1 MKFQSLILIALLTF
15 AAVVSGCSDGKPKRT
30 PVSGRVIFDGLEQP
44 AEGVIYFA
52 PVSGELKRPGFA
64 KFDSS
69 GYYSVTS
76 FGREKQDGL
85 LPGTYKVYVEAFK
98 SVPTPENPNPPSYVP
113 STYQSADK
121 TPLELVVPPGGKKIT
136 QDFTITK

>member
-1 MKFQSLILIALLTF
+1 MKYNCFVLIALLA
-15 AAVVSGCSDGKPKRT
+15 AAVALSGCSDGKPRRT
-30 PVSGRVIFDGLEQP
+30 PVSGRVIFEGIEQP

-52 PVSGELKRPGFA
+52 PVSGDLKRPGFA
-64 KFDSS
+64 KFNSS
-69 GYYSVTS
+69 GQYSVTS

-98 SVPTPENPNPPSYVP
+98 SIPTPEEPNPPSYVP
-113 STYQSADK
+113 TIYQSAEK
-121 TPLELVVPPGGKKIT
+121 TPLELVVPSGGKKIT

>member
-1 MKFQSLILIALLTF
+1 MKYNILILTALLTVT
-15 AAVVSGCSDGKPKRT
+15 ALLSGCSDGKPKRT
-30 PVSGRVIFDGLEQP
+30 PVSGRILFEGLEQP

-52 PVSGELKRPGFA
+52 PVSGELKRPGFG
-64 KFDSS
+64 KFDST
-69 GYYSVTS
+69 GRYSVTS

-98 SVPTPENPNPPSYVP
+98 SLPTPENPNPPSYVP
-113 STYQSADK
+113 AIYQSAEK
-121 TPLELVVPPGGKKIT
+121 TPLELVVPPGGNKIT

>member
-1 MKFQSLILIALLTF
+1 MKYNRLFLIALLT
-15 AAVVSGCSDGKPKRT
+15 AAVTLSGCSDGKPKRT

-52 PVSGELKRPGFA
+52 PITGELKRPGFG
-64 KFDSS
+64 KFDST
-69 GYYSVTS
+69 GRYSVTS

-98 SVPTPENPNPPSYVP
+98 SLPTPENPNPPSYVP
-113 STYQSADK
+113 TTYQSADK
-121 TPLELVVPPGGKKIT
+121 TPLELVVPSGGKKIT

>member
-1 MKFQSLILIALLTF
+1 MKFKSFILIALLTST
-15 AAVVSGCSDGKPKRT
+15 VIISGCSDGKPKRT
-30 PVSGRVIFDGLEQP
+30 PVSGRVIFEGLEQP

-52 PVSGELKRPGFA
+52 PVSGELKRPGFG
-64 KFDSS
+64 KFDST
-69 GYYSVTS
+69 GHYSVTS

-113 STYQSADK
+113 TIYQTADK
-121 TPLELVVPPGGKKIT
+121 TPLELVVPSGGKKIT